1 MRLTPSGYRRS
12 KLAVLCLFAAAQPAA
27 ADRMDS
33 YRIGGHGQADISY
46 PAWFKQSFL
55 DLRED
60 VEDARNA
67 GKRGIIVFFSQKN
80 CNHCQAF
87 LDTTLGDPEILRRVQ
102 GGYDVIGL
110 DIFNDVEVTDP
121 SGRSAPVRAYAEA
134 EKARFTPTLV
144 FYGEDGAR
152 LLRIVGFYPPEKFGR
167 VLDFVEG
174 RHYSEGSL
182 SEHLRLAPVTSGET
196 EQLRVDHSLFA
207 TPPYDLTRRRAARSR
222 PLIVVFD
229 QSACAA
235 CERFRG
241 RVLADGEV
249 RDLLARFDAV
259 QLDRNDAITKLT
271 DPAGREL
278 TARAWA
284 DELELT
290 YEPSVV
296 FFDEDGREVHRI
308 DSECGKDRMAGSLQ
322 YVLEKAYLD
331 HPQFLRWR
339 REKAREAAASGTR

>member
-1 MRLTPSGYRRS
+1 MKATHNGYWRS
-12 KLAVLCLFAAAQPAA
+12 LLALLCLFAAALPAA

-33 YRIGGHGQADISY
+33 YQIGGHGQANISY

-60 VEDARNA
+60 LEDARNA

-87 LDTTLGDPEILRRVQ
+87 LDTTLGDPGILRRVRD
-102 GGYDVIGL
+102 GYDVIGL

-121 SGRSAPVRAYAEA
+121 SGRSAPVRAYAET

-144 FYGEDGAR
+144 FYAADGAR
-152 LLRIVGFYPPEKFGR
+152 LLSIVGFYPPQKFSH
-167 VLDFVEG
+167 VLDFIEG
-174 RHYSEGSL
+174 GHYKNASL
-182 SEHLRLAPVTSGET
+182 SDYLRSTPVSGKGVASLA
-196 EQLRVDHSLFA
+196 VDYSIFA
-207 TPPYDLTRRRAARSR
+207 KPPHDLARRGGARSR
-222 PLIVVFD
+222 GLVVVFD
-229 QSACAA
+229 QAGCAA
-235 CERFRG
+235 CERFRD

-249 RDLLARFDAV
+249 RSLLARFDAV
-259 QLDRNDAITKLT
+259 QLDRNDLATVLV
-271 DPAGREL
+271 DPAGRRV
-278 TARAWA
+278 TARTWA
-284 DELELT
+284 DELALT

-322 YVLEKAYLD
+322 YVLEKAYIE

-339 REKAREAAASGTR
+339 REKAREASVNGRR